1 MAFLIEKYYE
11 RREAFRSQVAE
22 NSLPPD
28 DLILVQELDYRI
40 SILETF
46 QTFCK
51 AAPLTTDT
59 KVLVNHYQLVNL
71 CICNLLTE
79 RKFGTKTDDNG
90 KKKRETSALSLDK
103 VVKDN
108 QKRFASF
115 AAHFSHIIPFTCAV
129 KVNVVS
135 SASFFAASSSAFAA

>member
-1 MAFLIEKYYE
+1 MAFLIDKYYE
-11 RREAFRSQVAE
+11 RREAFRSQLAE
-22 NSLPPD
+22 DSLPPD
-28 DLILVQELDYRI
+28 DLILVQELEYRI

-59 KVLVNHYQLVNL
+59 KVLVNHYQLFNH

-79 RKFGTKTDDNG
+79 RKFGTKADDNG
-90 KKKRETSALSLDK
+90 KKKRETAYESFDK
-103 VVKDN
+103 VIKDN

-115 AAHFSHIIPFTCAV
+115 AAQTQNQYKTSISNYVNTVLPVWIQYRDTYV
-129 KVNVVS
+129 KL
-135 SASFFAASSSAFAA
+135 

>member
-1 MAFLIEKYYE
+1 M
-11 RREAFRSQVAE
+11 
-22 NSLPPD
+22 
-28 DLILVQELDYRI
+28 
-40 SILETF
+40 ETF

-51 AAPLTTDT
+51 AAPLTADT

-71 CICNLLTE
+71 SICNLLTE

-90 KKKRETSALSLDK
+90 KKKRETAALSLDK

-115 AAHFSHIIPFTCAV
+115 AAQTQNQYKTSITNYINAV
-129 KVNVVS
+129 LPVWVQYRDTYVKL
-135 SASFFAASSSAFAA
+135 

>member
-1 MAFLIEKYYE
+1 MAFLIDKYYE
-11 RREAFRSQVAE
+11 KREAFRSQVAE

-59 KVLVNHYQLVNL
+59 KVLVNHYQLFNH

-90 KKKRETSALSLDK
+90 KKKRETAFESFDK
-103 VVKDN
+103 VIKDN
-108 QKRFASF
+108 QKRFTSF
-115 AAHFSHIIPFTCAV
+115 APQTQNQYKTSISTYINTVLLVWVQYRDTYV
-129 KVNVVS
+129 KL
-135 SASFFAASSSAFAA
+135 

>member
-28 DLILVQELDYRI
+28 DLVLVQELDYRI

-71 CICNLLTE
+71 SICNLLTE

-90 KKKRETSALSLDK
+90 KKKRETAALSLDK

-115 AAHFSHIIPFTCAV
+115 AAQTQNQYKTSITNYINAV
-129 KVNVVS
+129 LPVWVQYRDTYVKL
-135 SASFFAASSSAFAA
+135 

>member
-28 DLILVQELDYRI
+28 DLVLVQELDYRI

-71 CICNLLTE
+71 SICNLLTE

-90 KKKRETSALSLDK
+90 KKKRETATLSLDK

-115 AAHFSHIIPFTCAV
+115 AAQTQNQYKTSITNYINAV
-129 KVNVVS
+129 LPVWVQYRDTYVKL
-135 SASFFAASSSAFAA
+135 

>member
-11 RREAFRSQVAE
+11 KREAFRSQVAE

-28 DLILVQELDYRI
+28 DLVLVQELDYRI

-71 CICNLLTE
+71 SICNLLTE

-90 KKKRETSALSLDK
+90 KKKRETAALSLDK

-115 AAHFSHIIPFTCAV
+115 AAQTQNQYKTSITNYINAV
-129 KVNVVS
+129 LPVWVQYRDTYVKL
-135 SASFFAASSSAFAA
+135 

>member
-1 MAFLIEKYYE
+1 MAFLIDKYHE

-22 NSLPPD
+22 NSLPPN

-59 KVLVNHYQLVNL
+59 NVLVSHYQLFNH

-79 RKFGTKTDDNG
+79 RKLGMKTDDNG
-90 KKKRETSALSLDK
+90 KKKRETAFLSLDK
-103 VVKDN
+103 VIKDN

-115 AAHFSHIIPFTCAV
+115 AAQTQNQYKTSITNYINTVLPVWVQYRDTYV
-129 KVNVVS
+129 KL
-135 SASFFAASSSAFAA
+135 

>member
-71 CICNLLTE
+71 SICNLLTE

-90 KKKRETSALSLDK
+90 KKKRETAALSLDK

-115 AAHFSHIIPFTCAV
+115 AAQTQNQYKTSITNYINAV
-129 KVNVVS
+129 LPVWVQYRDTYVKL
-135 SASFFAASSSAFAA
+135 

>member
-28 DLILVQELDYRI
+28 DLVLVQELDYRI

-71 CICNLLTE
+71 SICNLLTE

-90 KKKRETSALSLDK
+90 KKKRETAALSLDK

-108 QKRFASF
+108 QKRFTSF
-115 AAHFSHIIPFTCAV
+115 AAQTQNQYKTSITNYINAV
-129 KVNVVS
+129 LPVWVQYRDTYVKL
-135 SASFFAASSSAFAA
+135 

>member
-28 DLILVQELDYRI
+28 DLVLVQELDYRI

-59 KVLVNHYQLVNL
+59 KVLANHYQLVNL
-71 CICNLLTE
+71 SICNLLTE

-90 KKKRETSALSLDK
+90 KKKRETAALSLDK

-108 QKRFASF
+108 QKRFTSF
-115 AAHFSHIIPFTCAV
+115 AAQTQNQYKTSITNYINAV
-129 KVNVVS
+129 LPVWVQYRDTYVKL
-135 SASFFAASSSAFAA
+135 

>member
-28 DLILVQELDYRI
+28 DLVLVQELDYRI

-71 CICNLLTE
+71 SICNLLTE

-90 KKKRETSALSLDK
+90 KKKRETAALSLDK

-115 AAHFSHIIPFTCAV
+115 AAQTQNQYKTSITNYINTVLPVWIQYRDTYV
-129 KVNVVS
+129 KL
-135 SASFFAASSSAFAA
+135 

>member
-28 DLILVQELDYRI
+28 DLVLVQELDYRI

-51 AAPLTTDT
+51 AAPITTDT

-90 KKKRETSALSLDK
+90 KKKRETSSLSLDK

-115 AAHFSHIIPFTCAV
+115 AAQTQNQYKTSITNYINAV
-129 KVNVVS
+129 LPVWVQYRDTYVKL
-135 SASFFAASSSAFAA
+135 

>member
-28 DLILVQELDYRI
+28 DLVLVQELDYRI

-51 AAPLTTDT
+51 AAPLTADT

-71 CICNLLTE
+71 SICNLLTE

-90 KKKRETSALSLDK
+90 KKKRETAALSLDK

-115 AAHFSHIIPFTCAV
+115 AAQTQNQYKTSITNYINAV
-129 KVNVVS
+129 LPVWVQYRDTYVKL
-135 SASFFAASSSAFAA
+135 

>member
-28 DLILVQELDYRI
+28 DLVLVQELDYRI

-71 CICNLLTE
+71 SICNLLTE
-79 RKFGTKTDDNG
+79 RKFGPKTDDNG
-90 KKKRETSALSLDK
+90 KKKRETAALSLDK

-115 AAHFSHIIPFTCAV
+115 AAQTQNQYKTSITNYINAV
-129 KVNVVS
+129 LPVWVQYRDTYVKL
-135 SASFFAASSSAFAA
+135 

>member
-1 MAFLIEKYYE
+1 MAFLIDKYHE

-28 DLILVQELDYRI
+28 DLILVQELNYRI
-40 SILETF
+40 SVLETF

-59 KVLVNHYQLVNL
+59 KVLSSHYQLFNH
-71 CICNLLTE
+71 CICTLLTE
-79 RKFGTKTDDNG
+79 HRLGTKADDSG
-90 KKKRETSALSLDK
+90 QKKRETAFASLDK
-103 VVKDN
+103 IIKDN

-115 AAHFSHIIPFTCAV
+115 AAQTQNQYKTCITNYINAV
-129 KVNVVS
+129 LPVWVQYRDTYVKL
-135 SASFFAASSSAFAA
+135 